1 MYAYAVADLLRSLYT
16 GARHINMEY
25 RIEAPES
32 VRFIIRRLKDN
43 NYDAYAVGGCV
54 RDSILGRVPKD
65 WDITTD
71 ATPMQVKAIFRKT
84 IDTGIQHGT
93 VTVMIDHTGYEVTTY
108 RIDGEYEDSRHPKEV
123 IFTQNLRK
131 DLERRDFTINAMAY
145 NDYSGVVD
153 EFDGI
158 GDIKRHVIRCVGDP
172 MERFSEDA
180 LRIMRAVRFS
190 AQLSFDIEDE
200 TRKAIVTLAG
210 TLKNISRERIHTE
223 LLKTLM
229 SDNPWRV
236 KDMFDLGIMP
246 VIIPETCKCDAN
258 YVKTLLH
265 EDILDDSYLKM
276 AALFSGLDYKTVY
289 SVIKGL
295 KLDNNTL
302 NYVSAIIKY
311 ENYEVAD
318 SERAIR
324 HFASECGVIYASH
337 ILRFKIAKENIE
349 DANNN
354 TKGYY
359 RHIYEVYQNIVKRGD
374 ALTLKELNI
383 TGDDL
388 KSLGIAPGKEMGNTL
403 KRLFNAVLDEPELN
417 DYDKLKEML

>member
-1 MYAYAVADLLRSLYT
+1 MYAYVVADLLRSLYT

-32 VRFIIRRLKDN
+32 VRFIIKRLKDN

>member
-32 VRFIIRRLKDN
+32 VRFIIKRLKDN

-265 EDILDDSYLKM
+265 EDILDDSYLRM

-349 DANNN
+349 DAHDN

-417 DYDKLKEML
+417 DYNKLKEML

>member
-32 VRFIIRRLKDN
+32 VRFIIKRLKDN

-258 YVKTLLH
+258 YVKALLH
-265 EDILDDSYLKM
+265 EDILDDSYLRM
-276 AALFSGLDYKTVY
+276 AALFSGLDYKTVH
-289 SVIKGL
+289 SIIKGL

-302 NYVSAIIKY
+302 NYVSAIIK
-311 ENYEVAD
+311 
-318 SERAIR
+318 
-324 HFASECGVIYASH
+324 
-337 ILRFKIAKENIE
+337 
-349 DANNN
+349 
-354 TKGYY
+354 
-359 RHIYEVYQNIVKRGD
+359 
-374 ALTLKELNI
+374 
-383 TGDDL
+383 
-388 KSLGIAPGKEMGNTL
+388 
-403 KRLFNAVLDEPELN
+403 
-417 DYDKLKEML
+417 

>member
-1 MYAYAVADLLRSLYT
+1 
-16 GARHINMEY
+16 MEY

-32 VRFIIRRLKDN
+32 VRFIIKRLKDN

-265 EDILDDSYLKM
+265 EDILDDSYLRM